1 MTPVQIPFKRNFKD
15 MENKFE
21 YLKIDGREQL
31 PAPWSDYPVLREYE
45 TVTVYRNGRDYLDA
59 LVGQQDGWW
68 VAGVHMEVGGSGG
81 GFNPGRKWGQFAT
94 PVRMPFCGHSAGCSA
109 TRNCG
114 VPHGRPYLTELT
126 ISDN

>member
-59 LVGQQDGWW
+59 Q
-68 VAGVHMEVGGSGG
+68 VGGAGG
-81 GFNPGRKWGQFAT
+81 GFNPGRKWGQFSTRENALLWALG
-94 PVRMPFCGHSAGCSA
+94 RMLCHEKLRGAA
-109 TRNCG
+109 RQA
-114 VPHGRPYLTELT
+114 VLDQ
-126 ISDN
+126 IDNIRQLKLF

>member
-68 VAGVHMEVGGSGG
+68 VAGVHMEVAVSAAVSTRDVNGDSLL
-81 GFNPGRKWGQFAT
+81 

-114 VPHGRPYLTELT
+114 VPHGRPCL
-126 ISDN
+126 IK

>member
-68 VAGVHMEVGGSGG
+68 VAGVHMEVAVPVAVSTRDVNGDSS
-81 GFNPGRKWGQFAT
+81 P
-94 PVRMPFCGHSAGCSA
+94 PVRMPFCGRSAGCSA

-114 VPHGRPYLTELT
+114 VPHGRPCL
-126 ISDN
+126 IK

>member
-45 TVTVYRNGRDYLDA
+45 TVTVYRNGRDYLDE
-59 LVGQQDGWW
+59 G
-68 VAGVHMEVGGSGG
+68 M
-81 GFNPGRKWGQFAT
+81 T
-94 PVRMPFCGHSAGCSA
+94 
-109 TRNCG
+109 TRNRKASLKERFRIMAKHYG
-114 VPHGRPYLTELT
+114 WSSTT
-126 ISDN
+126 IHHAWFVFRAVIHR

>member
-31 PAPWSDYPVLREYE
+31 PAPWSDYPVLRPLWDSR
-45 TVTVYRNGRDYLDA
+45 TAGGLLAFTWRWAVSAAVSTRDVNGDSL
-59 LVGQQDGWW
+59 L
-68 VAGVHMEVGGSGG
+68 
-81 GFNPGRKWGQFAT
+81 

-114 VPHGRPYLTELT
+114 VPHGRPCL
-126 ISDN
+126 IK